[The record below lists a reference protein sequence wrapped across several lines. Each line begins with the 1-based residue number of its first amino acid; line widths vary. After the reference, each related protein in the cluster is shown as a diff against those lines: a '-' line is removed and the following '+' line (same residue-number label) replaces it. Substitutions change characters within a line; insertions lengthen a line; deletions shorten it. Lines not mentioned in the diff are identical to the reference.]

1 MNKKW
6 IAAFAFS
13 LTLIACGRD
22 ETAEPPAETT
32 TVEQA
37 GTSSPSDIAP
47 TTAQSWLD
55 DVTIGHELSADGSIV
70 TGRGGDDFAPGQPIH
85 IAIETGDA
93 PPAAVV
99 KVVWYGPNE
108 TKINE
113 ENKPVVAGQKYL
125 NFTDGR
131 HRIVGQGRLPG
142 RGLGRRREGQHAAVP
157 GRRRRRRR
165 RIRLPSPQPTVRN
178 ANGRL
183 APAIRVVARFDP
195 ASRRPPLGERLRDAR
210 ARVHVGGGTCTGE
223 QINASSRA

>member
-1 MNKKW
+1 MNKKL
-6 IAAFAFS
+6 IAACAFS

-70 TGRGGDDFAPGQPIH
+70 TGKGGDDFAPGHPIH

-93 PPAAVV
+93 PPGAVV

-125 NFTDGR
+125 NFTAPDTSSWAKGDYR
-131 HRIVGQGRLPG
+131 AEVWIGDEKVNTQQFQIVDATK
-142 RGLGRRREGQHAAVP
+142 AA
-157 GRRRRRRR
+157 
-165 RIRLPSPQPTVRN
+165 S
-178 ANGRL
+178 
-183 APAIRVVARFDP
+183 
-195 ASRRPPLGERLRDAR
+195 
-210 ARVHVGGGTCTGE
+210 
-223 QINASSRA
+223 